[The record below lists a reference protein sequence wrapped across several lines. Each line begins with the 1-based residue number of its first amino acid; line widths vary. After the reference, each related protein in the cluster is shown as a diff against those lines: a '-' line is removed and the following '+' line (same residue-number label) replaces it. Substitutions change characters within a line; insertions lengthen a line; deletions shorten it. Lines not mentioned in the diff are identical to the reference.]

1 MRGRYLLGSVSNQ
14 QISGILRTIGFNQLP
29 LDSRQVFLE
38 QVQALTLD
46 QLKAVLKKHLKP
58 DKLVQISVGPSVEQ
72 QDLPEIASA
81 NG

>member
-1 MRGRYLLGSVSNQ
+1 MRGSYLRNSVSNQ
-14 QISGILRTIGFNQLP
+14 QISGILSTIGFNRLP
-29 LDSRQVFLE
+29 LDSRQTFLD

-46 QLKAVLKKHLKP
+46 QLKVVLKNHLKL

-72 QDLPEIASA
+72 HDLPAFAPA